1 MPRSPV
7 ALIIALSATLF
18 ATFTLNSGSSLQSS
32 LLALRAS
39 AEGFSPVYTGI
50 IMASYYIGF
59 VAGIIWGASLVNR
72 VGHIRT
78 FAALASTGS
87 AITLLHAVFVDPIT
101 WSLFRAL
108 TGLCLSGLYLV
119 VESWLN
125 SQADNTSRGSTI
137 AIYMTVSLG
146 GLAIGQLLLNWAP
159 VSSFELFTVASVL
172 LSLSLVPL
180 ALTRQPPPSAVSGDR
195 MTLRRLF
202 KTSPLGFVAASGS
215 GILSGAIY
223 GVGPVFAADLGL
235 STPNVAYFMFFVILG
250 GMILQFPIG
259 KISDMVPR
267 QYVMIGVLSG
277 LAICGLVPLV
287 IPEITRENLPIWG
300 GITGV
305 FIMPIYGLAVAYVND
320 YLEPEDIVPASG
332 GLLIVYG
339 GSAGTG
345 PLIGASAIGYFGPW
359 ALPVL
364 FSLVGI
370 SVASFAIYRAG
381 FGRRISL
388 EEQGQFVAVPRTT
401 PMAFELSPITD
412 DVTEEES
419 EPEVYSTPGL
429 QDPDD
434 LDAFLTP
441 DGTAHPDDI
450 GQVPLADEDV
460 APEDSDSDDG
470 EVTATETNTDPGA
483 SSQDKSETAESPQN
497 KKN

>member
-18 ATFTLNSGSSLQSS
+18 AAFALNSGTSLQSS

-39 AEGFSPVYTGI
+39 AEGFAPVYTGI

-78 FAALASTGS
+78 FAALASAAS
-87 AITLLHAVFVDPIT
+87 AITLLHAVLVDPIT
-101 WSLFRAL
+101 WSLFRIL
-108 TGLCLSGLYLV
+108 TGLCVSGLYLV
-119 VESWLN
+119 IESWLN
-125 SQADNTSRGSTI
+125 AQADNTSRGGTI

-146 GLAIGQLLLNWAP
+146 GLAIGQLLLNGAP

-180 ALTRQPPPSAVSGDR
+180 ALTRQPPPSAVSGER
-195 MTLRRLF
+195 MTFRRLY
-202 KTSPLGFVAASGS
+202 KISPLGFVAASGA
-215 GILSGAIY
+215 GVLSGAVY

-235 STPNVAYFMFFVILG
+235 ATNEIAYFMFFVILG
-250 GMILQFPIG
+250 GMIMQFPIG

-267 QYVMIGVLSG
+267 QYVMIFVLTG
-277 LAICGLVPLV
+277 LAISGVFPLIAPDLV
-287 IPEITRENLPIWG
+287 RDNLTIWG

-305 FIMPIYGLAVAYVND
+305 FIMPVYGLAVAYVND

-339 GSAGTG
+339 ASAGTG
-345 PLIGASAIGYFGPW
+345 PLLGSSAIGYFGPW

-364 FSLVGI
+364 FSIVGL
-370 SVASFAIYRAG
+370 SVASFAMYRAG
-381 FGRRISL
+381 FGRRISI

-401 PMAFELSPITD
+401 PMAMELSPLTD
-412 DVTEEES
+412 DVGIDHDIK
-419 EPEVYSTPGL
+419 PETDKNSATPPM
-429 QDPDD
+429 DPHD
-434 LDAFLTP
+434 LEDVLTP
-441 DGTAHPDDI
+441 DGTPHRDDI
-450 GQVPLADEDV
+450 GQVPPVDN
-460 APEDSDSDDG
+460 DSVSD
-470 EVTATETNTDPGA
+470 TD
-483 SSQDKSETAESPQN
+483 QDKKT
-497 KKN
+497 

>member
-18 ATFTLNSGSSLQSS
+18 AAFALNSGSSLQSS

-39 AEGFSPVYTGI
+39 AEGFAVYTGI

-59 VAGIIWGASLVNR
+59 VAGIVWGASLVNR

-101 WSLFRAL
+101 WSLFRAM

-125 SQADNTSRGSTI
+125 AQADNTSRGSTI

-146 GLAIGQLLLNWAP
+146 GLAIGQLLLNGAP

-195 MTLRRLF
+195 MTFRRLY
-202 KTSPLGFVAASGS
+202 KISPLGFVAASGA
-215 GILSGAIY
+215 GVLSGAVY

-235 STPNVAYFMFFVILG
+235 ATNDVAYFMFFVILG
-250 GMILQFPIG
+250 GMIMQFPIG
-259 KISDMVPR
+259 KLSDSVPR
-267 QYVMIGVLSG
+267 QYVMIAVLVG
-277 LAICGLVPLV
+277 LALCGVFPLIAPDLV
-287 IPEITRENLPIWG
+287 RDNLSVWG

-305 FIMPIYGLAVAYVND
+305 FIMPVYGLAVAYVND

-332 GLLIVYG
+332 GLLIIYG
-339 GSAGTG
+339 GSAASG
-345 PLIGASAIGYFGPW
+345 PLLGSSAIGYFGPW

-364 FSLVGI
+364 FSIIGV
-370 SVASFAIYRAG
+370 SVASFAMYRAG
-381 FGRRISL
+381 FGRRISI

-412 DVTEEES
+412 EIITTDDDDDGTDTAQDEEAHPFDPHDVEDT
-419 EPEVYSTPGL
+419 
-429 QDPDD
+429 
-434 LDAFLTP
+434 LTP

-450 GQVPLADEDV
+450 GQVPATDN
-460 APEDSDSDDG
+460 DDG
-470 EVTATETNTDPGA
+470 DTDQPGTDTE
-483 SSQDKSETAESPQN
+483 
-497 KKN
+497 KKT

>member
-18 ATFTLNSGSSLQSS
+18 AAFALNSGASLQSS

-39 AEGFSPVYTGI
+39 AEGFAPIFTGI

-59 VAGIIWGASLVNR
+59 VAGIVWGASLVNR

-108 TGLCLSGLYLV
+108 TGLCVSGLYLV
-119 VESWLN
+119 IESWLN
-125 SQADNTSRGSTI
+125 AQADNTSRGGTI

-146 GLAIGQLLLNWAP
+146 GLAIGQLLLNVSP
-159 VSSFELFTVASVL
+159 ISSFELFTVASVL

-180 ALTRQPPPSAVSGDR
+180 ALTRQPPPTAVSGER
-195 MTLRRLF
+195 MTFRRLYNI
-202 KTSPLGFVAASGS
+202 SPLGFVAASGA
-215 GILSGAIY
+215 GVLSGAIY

-235 STPNVAYFMFFVILG
+235 PTHDVAYFMFFVILG
-250 GMILQFPIG
+250 GMIMQFPIG
-259 KISDMVPR
+259 KLSDMVPR
-267 QYVMIGVLSG
+267 QYVMIVVLFG
-277 LAICGLVPLV
+277 LAICGLIPLAAPDV
-287 IPEITRENLPIWG
+287 IRNNLTLWG

-332 GLLIVYG
+332 GLLIIYG
-339 GSAGTG
+339 ASAATG
-345 PLIGASAIGYFGPW
+345 PLLGASAIGHMGPW
-359 ALPVL
+359 ALPVC
-364 FSLVGI
+364 FAIIGI
-370 SVASFAIYRAG
+370 CVASFAIYRAG
-381 FGRRISL
+381 FGRRISI

-412 DVTEEES
+412 D
-419 EPEVYSTPGL
+419 PGQDQEDGQTAGSSPL
-429 QDPDD
+429 DPDEI
-434 LDAFLTP
+434 AEMMTP
-441 DGTAHPDDI
+441 DGTAHPDDF
-450 GQVPLADEDV
+450 GQVTV
-460 APEDSDSDDG
+460 DDPQPG
-470 EVTATETNTDPGA
+470 DDTERQSG
-483 SSQDKSETAESPQN
+483 SGSETGPASGSTSR
-497 KKN
+497 

>member
-18 ATFTLNSGSSLQSS
+18 AAFALNSGSSLQSS

-39 AEGFSPVYTGI
+39 SEGFAPVYTGI

-59 VAGIIWGASLVNR
+59 VAGIVWGASLVNR

-101 WSLFRAL
+101 WAVFRAM

-125 SQADNTSRGSTI
+125 EQTDNTSRGSTI

-146 GLAIGQLLLNWAP
+146 GLAIGQLLLNMSP
-159 VSSFELFTVASVL
+159 IGSFELFTVASVL

-195 MTLRRLF
+195 MTFRRLY
-202 KTSPLGFVAASGS
+202 KISPLGFVAASGA
-215 GILSGAIY
+215 GVLSGAIY

-235 STPNVAYFMFFVILG
+235 TTQSVAYFMFFVILG
-250 GMILQFPIG
+250 GMIMQFPIG
-259 KISDMVPR
+259 KISDIVPR
-267 QYVMIGVLSG
+267 QYVMIVVLLG
-277 LAICGLVPLV
+277 LVICGLIPLV
-287 IPEITRENLPIWG
+287 LPNLVRDNLTVWG
-300 GITGV
+300 GIIGV

-332 GLLIVYG
+332 GLLIIYG
-339 GSAGTG
+339 GSAAAG
-345 PLIGASAIGYFGPW
+345 PLLGSSAIGHFGPW
-359 ALPVL
+359 ALPFM
-364 FSLVGI
+364 FSVIGALVAG
-370 SVASFAIYRAG
+370 FAIYRAG
-381 FGRRISL
+381 FGRRISI

-412 DVTEEES
+412 ELVEDGEEGSTETTQPAGYNEED
-419 EPEVYSTPGL
+419 Y
-429 QDPDD
+429 
-434 LDAFLTP
+434 LTP
-441 DGTAHPDDI
+441 DGTAHPDDY
-450 GQVPLADEDV
+450 GYVAVEEVVEDPVTDQDADTDDDTDKTSDASDEKTK
-460 APEDSDSDDG
+460 PE
-470 EVTATETNTDPGA
+470 T
-483 SSQDKSETAESPQN
+483 K
-497 KKN
+497 

>member
-18 ATFTLNSGSSLQSS
+18 AAFALNSGSSLQSS

-39 AEGFSPVYTGI
+39 AEGFAPVYTGI

-59 VAGIIWGASLVNR
+59 VAGIVWGASLVNR

-101 WSLFRAL
+101 WSLFRAM

-125 SQADNTSRGSTI
+125 AQADNTSRGSTI

-146 GLAIGQLLLNWAP
+146 GLAIGQLLLNGAP

-195 MTLRRLF
+195 MTFRRLY
-202 KTSPLGFVAASGS
+202 KISPLGFVAASGA
-215 GILSGAIY
+215 GVLSGAVY

-235 STPNVAYFMFFVILG
+235 ATNDVAYFMFFVILG
-250 GMILQFPIG
+250 GMIMQFPIG
-259 KISDMVPR
+259 KLSDSVPR
-267 QYVMIGVLSG
+267 QYVMIAVLVG
-277 LAICGLVPLV
+277 LALCGVFPLIAPDLV
-287 IPEITRENLPIWG
+287 RDNLSVWG

-305 FIMPIYGLAVAYVND
+305 FIMPVYGLAVAYVND

-332 GLLIVYG
+332 GLLIIYG
-339 GSAGTG
+339 GSAASG
-345 PLIGASAIGYFGPW
+345 PLLGSSAIGYFGPW

-364 FSLVGI
+364 FSIIGV
-370 SVASFAIYRAG
+370 SVASFAMYRAG
-381 FGRRISL
+381 FGRRISI

-412 DVTEEES
+412 EIITTDDDDDGTDTAQDEES
-419 EPEVYSTPGL
+419 HPF
-429 QDPDD
+429 DPHDVED
-434 LDAFLTP
+434 TLTP

-450 GQVPLADEDV
+450 GQVPATDN
-460 APEDSDSDDG
+460 DDG
-470 EVTATETNTDPGA
+470 DTDQPGTDTE
-483 SSQDKSETAESPQN
+483 
-497 KKN
+497 KKT